1 MAAAEPRYT
10 LLVFDWD
17 GTLIDSASTIAE
29 CIQAA
34 SREMGLPVPD
44 RERASHVIGLGL
56 QDSLRHA
63 VPDLP
68 RERYVDFEGL
78 YRRHFLARE
87 SSMSL
92 FEGVAQL
99 LSELARRGHMLAV
112 ATGKSRAGLDRAL
125 AASGLGVHFR
135 ASRCADETNPK
146 PHPAMLLE
154 LMQELDTEPQ
164 RVLMVGDTSHD
175 LEMARNAGVNAV
187 AVTYGAHPEPA
198 LRALEPL
205 ACVSSVE
212 DLARWLAQNG

>member
-56 QDSLRHA
+56 HDLLRHA

-68 RERYVDFEGL
+68 RERYVDFAGL

-92 FEGVAQL
+92 FEGVPQL

-154 LMQELDTEPQ
+154 LMQELDAQPQ

-175 LEMARNAGVNAV
+175 LEMARNAGVKAV

-198 LRALEPL
+198 LRALDPL

>member
-1 MAAAEPRYT
+1 MAAEPHYA

-17 GTLIDSASTIAE
+17 GTLLDSAATIAE

-68 RERYVDFEGL
+68 RERYVDFAGL

-92 FEGVAQL
+92 FEGVPQL
-99 LSELARRGHMLAV
+99 LSELSRRGHMLAV

-125 AASGLGVHFR
+125 ASSGLGVHFR
-135 ASRCADETNPK
+135 ASRCADETDPK

-154 LMQELDTEPQ
+154 LMQELGMERH
-164 RVLMVGDTSHD
+164 RVLMIGDTSHD
-175 LEMARNAGVNAV
+175 LAMARNAGVDAV
-187 AVTYGAHPEPA
+187 AVTYGAHPEQT
-198 LRALEPL
+198 LRALEPR

-212 DLARWLAQNG
+212 DLARWLTQNG

>member
-1 MAAAEPRYT
+1 MAVAEPRYA

-17 GTLIDSASTIAE
+17 GTLIDSAATIAE

-34 SREMGLPVPD
+34 SCEMGLPVPD

-68 RERYVDFEGL
+68 RERYVEFAGL

-92 FEGVAQL
+92 FEGVPQL
-99 LSELARRGHMLAV
+99 LSELARRGHVLAV

-125 AASGLGVHFR
+125 EASGLGVHFR
-135 ASRCADETNPK
+135 ASRCADETSPK
-146 PHPAMLLE
+146 PNPAMLLE
-154 LMQELDTEPQ
+154 LMQELDMEPH

-175 LEMARNAGVNAV
+175 LQMARNAGVDAV
-187 AVTYGAHPEPA
+187 AVSYGAHPEQA
-198 LRALEPL
+198 LRALEPH
-205 ACVSSVE
+205 ACVSSVSG
-212 DLARWLAQNG
+212 LARWLTQNG